1 MIENHWTY
9 WSLKF
14 RTPSLLGGFQSC
26 CRVVKKEMRFMV
38 EMTKEMNTCFNT
50 MDDKQK
56 IRMFYELAKYIV
68 NNTGDTEDEE
78 LNQLFSDI
86 QNIVTDIENL

>member
-1 MIENHWTY
+1 
-9 WSLKF
+9 
-14 RTPSLLGGFQSC
+14 
-26 CRVVKKEMRFMV
+26 MV
-38 EMTKEMNTCFNT
+38 EMTKEMNTFFNT

>member
-1 MIENHWTY
+1 
-9 WSLKF
+9 
-14 RTPSLLGGFQSC
+14 
-26 CRVVKKEMRFMV
+26 MV

-68 NNTGDTEDEE
+68 NNTGDAEDEE